1 MVQVPLLIQESS
13 DSGVG
18 PYLPNLDADCD
29 DDVHHH
35 HLASGRRQESNL
47 VALTLYDILSN
58 RGHVHPVGH
67 GSLQQDNVCVSYGV
81 GYCRHLRGPTGDMG
95 LAARIGFLLHSGV
108 HDQHLP
114 GVGNGLDQRVA
125 GQPPQFTS
133 FIWGMH
139 GLFDRI
145 GIGLGQIV
153 FNAFDLNDPV
163 SITCTSVGF
172 PLAVL
177 LIATVFINVDLP
189 HYEFQM
195 VDYISEEFD
204 ELLDVD
210 KNTNLFSRSK

>member
-67 GSLQQDNVCVSYGV
+67 GSLQQDYQTKLHCFPYVCVSYGV

-125 GQPPQFTS
+125 GQPPQFSVVHLGHARVVRPHRHWTRPNRVQRVRPQWPRQHHLHQCGIPTRS
-133 FIWGMH
+133 VTDRYSIHKRWSAPLRISDGRLYIW
-139 GLFDRI
+139 RI
-145 GIGLGQIV
+145 WRAAGCG
-153 FNAFDLNDPV
+153 
-163 SITCTSVGF
+163 
-172 PLAVL
+172 
-177 LIATVFINVDLP
+177 
-189 HYEFQM
+189 
-195 VDYISEEFD
+195 
-204 ELLDVD
+204 
-210 KNTNLFSRSK
+210 